1 MLGDNDIIASID
13 GRKNKATFDGGI
25 KKKHL
30 SSLQQHRQQLQAR
43 TRNNRNI
50 A

>member
-25 KKKHL
+25 KKNTYL
-30 SSLQQHRQQLQAR
+30 ACSSTGSNCKQERE
-43 TRNNRNI
+43 I
-50 A
+50 IGI

>member
-25 KKKHL
+25 KKK
-30 SSLQQHRQQLQAR
+30 
-43 TRNNRNI
+43 TPI
-50 A
+50 

>member
-30 SSLQQHRQQLQAR
+30 SSLQTSTGSDCKQERE
-43 TRNNRNI
+43 I
-50 A
+50 IGI